1 MSSDTQDGASHENNS
16 FDDPSRREFVKS
28 VGAGLG
34 GVLLGA
40 SSLAGCGGSSSNR
53 GSEGDAQ
60 ADNLIIRENNRSGNT
75 GWEPANVTTTRS
87 IEGYTTRDSVNP
99 GDPLEFCVSSGS
111 SDYAI
116 DLYRLAGGAL
126 RYPCEMAE
134 DAARAF
140 VLGAAVVG
148 AMARRQ

>member
-1 MSSDTQDGASHENNS
+1 
-16 FDDPSRREFVKS
+16 V
-28 VGAGLG
+28 
-34 GVLLGA
+34 
-40 SSLAGCGGSSSNR
+40 SLAGAQFPAASDRLPWGPFGARHEEQHRVAVRSALGGGR
-53 GSEGDAQ
+53 
-60 ADNLIIRENNRSGNT
+60 ADRLVAEAAGRRE
-75 GWEPANVTTTRS
+75 
-87 IEGYTTRDSVNP
+87 Y
-99 GDPLEFCVSSGS
+99 VS
-111 SDYAI
+111 I